1 MTVLYE
7 SDNCRFEVHNGRFY
21 LHLND
26 TLDLLSGFEYNYGIS
41 LDTLDDLDLQN
52 IALAIL
58 QWQDEQS
65 SIE

>member
-1 MTVLYE
+1 
-7 SDNCRFEVHNGRFY
+7 VHNGRFY

-26 TLDLLSGFEYNYGIS
+26 TLDLLAGFDYNYGVS
-41 LDTLDDLDLQN
+41 LDTLDDLDLQQ

>member
-1 MTVLYE
+1 
-7 SDNCRFEVHNGRFY
+7 VHNGRFY

-26 TLDLLSGFEYNYGIS
+26 TLDLLSGFDYNYGIS
-41 LDTLDDLDLQN
+41 LETLDDLDLQR